1 MTQPSLTA
9 AHRDTGHSPYA
20 AKLGIRLIRTAD
32 DSAEYLLPFDPS
44 NSNPYGFVHGGA
56 MLSLADCA
64 VTAAA
69 WSAVRDP
76 EHHRGLTVDLSLAF
90 VSAARESDILARAT
104 VLRRGRSLCFCK
116 VELRTPE
123 QLLIAHGQATYKL
136 QRIERPA
143 EILQG
148 LFADRSVKEQMAL
161 LAQLERAGAGLY
173 QAWAAEAAAPEARHA
188 LLQAAARE
196 EDNAGLLDALTEGAP

>member
-1 MTQPSLTA
+1 MTNQSLTTA
-9 AHRDTGHSPYA
+9 QLNAGQSPYA
-20 AKLGIRLIRTAD
+20 AKLGIEQIRTTA
-32 DSAEYLLPFDPS
+32 DSAEYGLPFDPS

-69 WSAVRDP
+69 WSRVRDP
-76 EHHRGLTVDLSLAF
+76 ENHRGLTVDLSLAF
-90 VSAARESDILARAT
+90 VSAARETDIIALAT
-104 VLRRGRSLCFCK
+104 VLRRGRSLCFCR
-116 VELRTPE
+116 VEVRTPE

-143 EILQG
+143 EVLQG
-148 LFADRSVKEQMAL
+148 LFTGRSVEEQMAL

-173 QAWAAEAAAPEARHA
+173 QAWAAETAAPAARQA

-196 EDNAGLLDALTEGAP
+196 EDNAGLLDELTEQTR